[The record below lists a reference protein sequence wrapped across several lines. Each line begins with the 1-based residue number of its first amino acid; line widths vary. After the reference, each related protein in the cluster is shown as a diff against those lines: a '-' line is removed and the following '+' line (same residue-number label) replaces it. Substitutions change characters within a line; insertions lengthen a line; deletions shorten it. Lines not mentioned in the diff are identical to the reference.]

1 MASDRTQPVDIGPSA
16 GGKRLRILWKDGH
29 ESLYSPRYLRLRCP
43 CADCVD
49 EMTGRPLLDPMT
61 VPEDVYPLE
70 INYVGRYALAF
81 HWSDGHTTGIY
92 PFDLLR
98 SMCPCEECGVE
109 TSSAPPSGQWQ

>member
-1 MASDRTQPVDIGPSA
+1 MASDRTQPVDVGPSP

-49 EMTGRPLLDPMT
+49 EMTGRPLLDPLT

-81 HWSDGHTTGIY
+81 KWSDGHTTGIY

-98 SMCPCEECGVE
+98 GICPCEDCAVE
-109 TSSAPPSGQWQ
+109 TSNSPPSGQWQ